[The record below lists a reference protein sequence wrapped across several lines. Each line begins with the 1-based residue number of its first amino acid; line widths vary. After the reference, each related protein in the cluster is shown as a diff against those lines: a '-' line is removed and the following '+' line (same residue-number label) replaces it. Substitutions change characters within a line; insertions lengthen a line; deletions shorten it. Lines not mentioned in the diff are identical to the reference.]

1 MSQFKHL
8 THSIFC
14 VLLWTQ
20 ISICGICKW
29 LFSVF
34 IYTLRSVPTFW
45 KWGCKWSTWFWCLI
59 SMMYGRIQCIVSK
72 GINWKSGSI
81 IGYTLGTWVGEKQN
95 KTSVFRDKK
104 PFRKE
109 GVVDWWCLPVGLN
122 DIGYSPSCH
131 LWQQSITLT
140 LQRGL
145 TENTHQTI
153 RIRKI

>member
-1 MSQFKHL
+1 
-8 THSIFC
+8 
-14 VLLWTQ
+14 
-20 ISICGICKW
+20 
-29 LFSVF
+29 
-34 IYTLRSVPTFW
+34 
-45 KWGCKWSTWFWCLI
+45 
-59 SMMYGRIQCIVSK
+59 MMYGGIQCIVSK

-81 IGYTLGTWVGEKQN
+81 IAYTLGTWVGEKQN
-95 KTSVFRDKK
+95 KTSVFGDKK

-140 LQRGL
+140 PQRGL

-153 RIRKI
+153 RIRKSNSKSRVYLSLPRNLQISTTHERDFEMSCRTKMTCHFFSYLLNKTFRILMF